1 MKTSKIKNIQ
11 GAGDYDSK
19 HGKLY
24 KFEYEF
30 EDGTILTA
38 NHKTQQSPFK
48 IGDEAAYEVKGTN
61 DYGSWGKVSK
71 PDQNFGGSASDR
83 RHSEAHKEV
92 RDDNRNQSIIRQTC
106 IKAAAEFHAQS
117 SASADDVLKTAQKF
131 VDFVNSNGQVTGQP
145 TGQAN
150 DNLPF

>member
-1 MKTSKIKNIQ
+1 MTSKIKNIQ

-71 PDQNFGGSASDR
+71 PDQNFGASDA
-83 RHSEAHKEV
+83 RHAQAHKEV